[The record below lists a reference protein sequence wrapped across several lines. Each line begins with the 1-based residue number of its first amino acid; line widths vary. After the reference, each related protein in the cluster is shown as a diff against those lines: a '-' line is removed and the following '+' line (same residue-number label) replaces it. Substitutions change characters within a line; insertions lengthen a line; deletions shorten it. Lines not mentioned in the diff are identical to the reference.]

1 MFAFSDLSFYI
12 GVSNYYM
19 KKLLLSLLFLPF
31 AKMGPTNSVEI
42 RGGKWPINME
52 SDGRS
57 YLLIFRNQQVMVE
70 EVYDTVEFANRR
82 QLVFLDSALAVLKRG
97 NDGDEATFTT
107 YSVKRADT
115 KFDGRWYILR
125 TKYSS
130 TDFRQQE
137 ADAFVKA
144 IRSF

>member
-1 MFAFSDLSFYI
+1 
-12 GVSNYYM
+12 M

-31 AKMGPTNSVEI
+31 ARMGPTNSVEI

-57 YLLIFRNQQVMVE
+57 YLLIFRDQQVMME

-82 QLVFLDSALAVLKRG
+82 QLVYLDSALSVLKRG
-97 NDGDEATFTT
+97 NDGDEADFST
-107 YSVKRADT
+107 YSIKRAEK

-130 TDFRQQE
+130 TNFRQEE
-137 ADAFVKA
+137 ADAISKT
-144 IRSF
+144 IRGF

>member
-12 GVSNYYM
+12 GVSNDYM

-31 AKMGPTNSVEI
+31 AKMGPTNSIEI

-57 YLLIFRNQQVMVE
+57 YMLIFRDQQVMVA
-70 EVYDTVEFANRR
+70 EVYDTVEFANRK
-82 QLVFLDSALAVLKRG
+82 QLVYLDSALSVLKRG
-97 NDGDEATFTT
+97 NDGDEANFSS
-107 YSVKRADT
+107 YSVKRADK

-130 TDFRQQE
+130 TNFRQSE
-137 ADAFVKA
+137 ADAISKT
-144 IRSF
+144 IRGF

>member
-1 MFAFSDLSFYI
+1 
-12 GVSNYYM
+12 
-19 KKLLLSLLFLPF
+19 
-31 AKMGPTNSVEI
+31 MGPTNSVEI

-57 YLLIFRNQQVMVE
+57 YLLIFRDQQVMME

-82 QLVFLDSALAVLKRG
+82 QLVYLDSALSVLKRG
-97 NDGDEATFTT
+97 NDGDEADFST
-107 YSVKRADT
+107 YSIKRAEK

-130 TDFRQQE
+130 TNFRQEE
-137 ADAFVKA
+137 ADAISKT
-144 IRSF
+144 IRGF